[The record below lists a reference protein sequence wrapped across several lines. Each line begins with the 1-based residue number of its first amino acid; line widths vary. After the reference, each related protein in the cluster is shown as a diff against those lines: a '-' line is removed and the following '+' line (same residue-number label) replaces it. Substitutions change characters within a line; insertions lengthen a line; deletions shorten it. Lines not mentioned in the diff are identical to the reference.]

1 MANTLSKI
9 GITTGNTVTAGH
21 VTQSIDAFTG
31 TEAYDITLSGSFTMS
46 GGEITGV
53 AGVENPLTASYA
65 TTASYS
71 TTASY
76 ATTASY
82 VATASYALNANTA
95 SYALNATPTFPYTGS
110 AIITGSLR
118 VEGNTRVTSSLRV
131 DGTTRLESTL
141 TTVGSVERNYVE
153 VSDISNGYNVL
164 DTDHIITFAGGG
176 SGTITLPTA
185 TNGRELILI
194 NLEGG
199 KASLEGPT
207 NSVNGVTTY
216 ELPISSSY
224 TQTTVYSIDGSWY
237 VSNI

>member
-31 TEAYDITLSGSFTMS
+31 AEAYDITLSGSFTMS

-53 AGVENPLTASYA
+53 AGVENSLTASYA
-65 TTASYS
+65 TTS
-71 TTASY
+71 SY
-76 ATTASY
+76 AT
-82 VATASYALNANTA
+82 TASYALNANTA
-95 SYALNATPTFPYTGS
+95 SYALNVTPTFPYTGS

-216 ELPISSSY
+216 LLPISSSY